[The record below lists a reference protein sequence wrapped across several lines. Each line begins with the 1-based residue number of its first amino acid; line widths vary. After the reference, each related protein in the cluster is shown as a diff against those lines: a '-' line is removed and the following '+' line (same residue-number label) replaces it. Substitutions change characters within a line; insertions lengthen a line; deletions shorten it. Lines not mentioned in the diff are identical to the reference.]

1 MAKYQ
6 RVLIHIFL
14 ANVSTER
21 HHPALSVQRAQ
32 QGTDQ
37 SPGLNRFVPRAA
49 PGISKELDLFRT
61 AVFAL
66 RLNATPPSRLDGLP
80 ADVDNLNGEL
90 HKSDAVLHVQRY
102 RSEAGPK
109 GTRRFSRRFGIAR
122 EWIFLSVLF

>member
-1 MAKYQ
+1 
-6 RVLIHIFL
+6 
-14 ANVSTER
+14 
-21 HHPALSVQRAQ
+21 
-32 QGTDQ
+32 
-37 SPGLNRFVPRAA
+37 
-49 PGISKELDLFRT
+49 
-61 AVFAL
+61 
-66 RLNATPPSRLDGLP
+66 LP